1 MTLRKIVLRIAA
13 ALRVRE
19 VRGISG
25 APQRTSRRLLLSL
38 AAGAVVAGI
47 AVGLA
52 GAFNADTLVTVG
64 SPTSPFSPNKQY
76 EPAVAMDADN
86 PNILVAGANENIDD
100 ENCNAGDDTTCPF
113 TDGVGTTGVYFSFDR
128 GDTWT
133 QPTYTGWTA
142 RNCTGAPGPDA
153 PCAPQVGPIGTLPWF
168 YENGLATIG
177 DPAVSIGP
185 RPDSQGHFGWSNGPR
200 LYFANI
206 TGNFASTRT
215 DAAFRGF
222 YAIGVSRTDDLRAA
236 AAGDKSAWCV
246 GKQGCAPV
254 LVSHQSST
262 TFSDKDQIWADNAS
276 SSKFFGN
283 VYVCWTSY
291 VGQEKANLPAPLQVA
306 VSSDGG
312 DTWSEQQISAAAG
325 NTQHSPS
332 DGCNVRTDSQGNA
345 YIFSVASSPSD
356 GKQKFELMSVST
368 NGGKSWSPARP
379 VVGPV
384 TQPGVLDPVQG
395 ALVMDGIAGTR
406 TDLAPMPSIDIAN
419 GAPTGADAT
428 NRIVMSYVSGTV
440 EAPHVLFT
448 ESTDLGKS
456 WSTPRP
462 IETTGDRGIYTAP
475 AISPNGT
482 DVYIVYNAFTT
493 PFRNDTTSP
502 RALVGVVMHA
512 DSSPSP
518 GTATGAFTELHR
530 GAPGDVR
537 GASSNGLDHEF
548 IGDFVY
554 AAASRTYGAT
564 VWNDVSNAAD
574 CPAIDSWRASLQA
587 GSPTA
592 TPAPDQDCPANF
604 GNIDVRGGTYP
615 DPTP

>member
-1 MTLRKIVLRIAA
+1 MKK
-13 ALRVRE
+13 
-19 VRGISG
+19 
-25 APQRTSRRLLLSL
+25 LLLNL
-38 AAGAVVAGI
+38 AAGAAVAGI

-52 GAFNADTLVTVG
+52 GAFNPDTLVSVG
-64 SPTSPFSPNKQY
+64 SPTSPFSQNKQN
-76 EPAVAMDADN
+76 EPAVAIDADN
-86 PNILVAGANENIDD
+86 PNILVAGANDEIDN
-100 ENCNAGDDTTCPF
+100 EACNAGDDTTCPLF
-113 TDGVGTTGVYFSFDR
+113 TDAVGDTGVYFSFDG

-133 QPTYTGWTA
+133 QPTYMGWTA
-142 RNCTGAPGPDA
+142 HNCTGAPGPDA
-153 PCAPQVGPIGTLPWF
+153 PCAPQVGPIGTLPWY
-168 YENGLATIG
+168 YENGLVSIG

-185 RPDSQGHFGWSNGPR
+185 RPDSHGHFSWSNGPR
-200 LYFANI
+200 LYYANM
-206 TGNFASTRT
+206 TGNFAATRT

-222 YAIGVSRTDDLRAA
+222 YAIGVSRTDNLQAA
-236 AAGDKSAWCV
+236 AAGDKNAWCV

-262 TFSDKDQIWADNAS
+262 TFSDKDQAWADNAS

-283 VYVCWTSY
+283 VYVCWASF

-306 VSSDGG
+306 VSLDGG

-325 NTQHSPS
+325 NAERSPS
-332 DGCNVRTDSQGNA
+332 DGCTIRTDSRGNA
-345 YIFSVASSPSD
+345 YLFSVATSPSG
-356 GKQKFELMSVST
+356 GKQTFALMSVST
-368 NGGKSWSPARP
+368 NGGRTWSTARP

-384 TQPGVLDPVQG
+384 TQPGVFDPVNG
-395 ALVMDGIAGTR
+395 GPVLDGIAGAPS
-406 TDLAPMPSIDIAN
+406 DLAPMPSVDIAN

-440 EAPHVLFT
+440 ETPDVLFT

-462 IETTGDRGIYTAP
+462 IQTAGDRGIYTAP

-482 DVYIVYNAFTT
+482 DVYLVYNAFTT

-530 GAPGDVR
+530 GAPGDPR
-537 GASSNGLDHEF
+537 GASTNSLTVEF
-548 IGDFVY
+548 IGDYVY
-554 AAASRTYGAT
+554 AAASRTYGAAM
-564 VWNDVSNAAD
+564 WNDVSNAAD
-574 CPAIDSWRASLQA
+574 CPAIDAWRGSLQA

-592 TPAPDQDCPANF
+592 TPAPEQDCPATF
-604 GNIDVRGGTYP
+604 GNTDIRGGTYP

>member
-1 MTLRKIVLRIAA
+1 MTLVACGL
-13 ALRVRE
+13 
-19 VRGISG
+19 
-25 APQRTSRRLLLSL
+25 
-38 AAGAVVAGI
+38 VAGVV
-47 AVGLA
+47 VGLA
-52 GAFNADTLVTVG
+52 GAFNPDALVTNG
-64 SPTSPFSPNKQY
+64 SPTSPFPQNKQN
-76 EPAVAMDADN
+76 EPALAVDAND
-86 PNILVAGANENIDD
+86 PSILVAGANEEVDL
-100 ENCNAGDDTTCPF
+100 EACNAGDDTTCPF
-113 TDGVGTTGVYFSFDR
+113 TDGVGTTGVYFSFDG

-142 RNCTGAPGPDA
+142 RNCTGSPGPDA
-153 PCAPQVGPIGTLPWF
+153 PCAPQVGPTGGTLPWY
-168 YENGLATIG
+168 YENGLASIG

-185 RPDSQGHFGWSNGPR
+185 RPDSQGHFSWSNGPR
-200 LYFANI
+200 LYFGQIA
-206 TGNFASTRT
+206 GNFAATRT

-222 YAIGVSRTDDLRAA
+222 YAIGVSRTDDLRSA

-246 GKQGCAPV
+246 GKQGCAPA

-262 TFSDKDQIWADNAS
+262 TFSDKDSLWADNAS
-276 SSKFFGN
+276 SSRFFGN
-283 VYVCWTSY
+283 VYVCWPSY
-291 VGQEKANLPAPLQVA
+291 VGQEKGNTLPAPLQVS

-325 NTQHSPS
+325 NAERSPS

-345 YIFSVASSPSD
+345 YVFTVATSPSG

-368 NGGKSWSPARP
+368 NGGRSWSSARP

-395 ALVMDGIAGTR
+395 ALVMDGIAGAR
-406 TDLAPMPSIDIAN
+406 ADLATMPSVDIAN

-428 NRIVMSYVSGTV
+428 NRIVMSYVSGSV
-440 EAPHVLFT
+440 EAPDVLFT

-462 IETTGDRGIYTAP
+462 IETAGDRGIYAAP

-512 DSSPSP
+512 DSSSNP

-530 GAPGDVR
+530 GASGDPR
-537 GASSNGLDHEF
+537 GASANVLTDNF
-548 IGDFVY
+548 LGDFVY
-554 AAASRTYGAT
+554 AAASRTYGAA

-574 CPAIDSWRASLQA
+574 CPAVDAWRASLQA

-592 TPAPDQDCPANF
+592 KPAPEQDCPATF
-604 GNIDVRGGTYP
+604 GNEDIRGGTYP